1 MFWKRKCLMARS
13 EEGFSLVE
21 LLAVMP
27 MILLVSGA
35 MLNLFGIGVRYYQ
48 DFLGDWELMQQVR
61 IPMEEIAQD
70 VRYCRELQSEVMDSR
85 NVNLKIRRNYKN
97 ENNDYWQYYRFTR
110 LTDEGTFWI
119 RKNSQPILGN
129 TSLSAVVLK
138 ECYFQLLAPNKV
150 RVVIAGCNQNTG
162 HVFRLDRT
170 LYSYGLEGVQG
181 ETGTGA
187 VAEAGGEI

>member
-1 MFWKRKCLMARS
+1 MARS
-13 EEGFSLVE
+13 EDGFSIVE
-21 LLAVMP
+21 MLAAMP
-27 MILLVSGA
+27 MILLLSGA
-35 MLNLFGIGVRYYQ
+35 ILTLFGMGVRYYQ

-61 IPMEEIAQD
+61 VPMEEIAQD
-70 VRYCRELQSEVMDSR
+70 VRYCRELQSEVMDSHS
-85 NVNLKIRRNYKN
+85 VNLKIRRNYKN

-110 LTDEGTFWI
+110 LSEDGTFWI

-138 ECYFQLLAPNKV
+138 ECYFQLLAPDKV

-170 LYSYGLEGVQG
+170 MYSYGLERVC
-181 ETGTGA
+181 EDSENDA
-187 VAEAGGEI
+187 VTEAGDEL

>member
-1 MFWKRKCLMARS
+1 MARS

-181 ETGTGA
+181 KTGTGA